1 MNQHIDI
8 WIDAYLDN
16 QLNENQ
22 TARFEKHLEACP
34 ACLVLLEERKQLS
47 NLLQNFVTPESSQ
60 TTQQFVDQINLLLPR
75 IQRKPSKKRSSGNV
89 WIIISIG
96 LLAAHTFV
104 QVIHWLSNLI
114 LIIPGVDQLVAQVIA
129 VPTFL
134 ERAFPWLNIFI
145 KQWSTFSGWGFFYS
159 SLTFTSIAL
168 TGYLALIYLAWLVVW
183 WDNQFNNKNNHQTLI
198 NKE

>member
-145 KQWSTFSGWGFFYS
+145 IQWSTFSGWGFFYS

>member
-47 NLLQNFVTPESSQ
+47 NLLQSFVTPESSQ

>member
-16 QLNENQ
+16 ELNENQ
-22 TARFEKHLEACP
+22 TARFEKHLEACL

>member
-16 QLNENQ
+16 ELNENQ